1 MHDID
6 VQTTQVDEWHHYL
19 LHMNLWRVDFAR
31 LLLSNC
37 DPLNLWWNNKL
48 ITKGNKNDSETN
60 EDKEDEIVVSWSI
73 DGGW

>member
-6 VQTTQVDEWHHYL
+6 GQTTQVDEWHHYL
-19 LHMNLWRVDFAR
+19 LHMNLWRVDFAW

-37 DPLNLWWNNKL
+37 DPLNLWWNKP

-60 EDKEDEIVVSWSI
+60 EDGEDEILVSWTI